1 MLRRP
6 PNAQRHNTL
15 LPSPTTFLSP
25 VLPATPPSPV
35 SAPRQP
41 PASSVP
47 RDTTPVA
54 PPAPAATPPAPPG
67 APEEQYGQR
76 DERLQGHIVTTA
88 PTTERLLSIKRMVAD
103 QLGANLLDSEADAQR
118 AIPVQAGGP
127 DPHSAGRKPEPGRA

>member
-76 DERLQGHIVTTA
+76 DERL
-88 PTTERLLSIKRMVAD
+88 R
-103 QLGANLLDSEADAQR
+103 SEEHTSELQSLMRISYAVFCLNKKKKQMK
-118 AIPVQAGGP
+118 Q
-127 DPHSAGRKPEPGRA
+127 

>member
-1 MLRRP
+1 MVRRP
-6 PNAQRHNTL
+6 RISIRTYTL
-15 LPSPTTFLSP
+15 FPYPTLFRSP

-35 SAPRQP
+35 SAPRRP

-76 DERLQGHIVTTA
+76 DERLQGHIVTPA
-88 PTTERLLSIKRMVAD
+88 PTTERR
-103 QLGANLLDSEADAQR
+103 SEEHTSELQSLMRISYAVFCSKQKITAR
-118 AIPVQAGGP
+118 
-127 DPHSAGRKPEPGRA
+127 EE